1 MQISSDITKKCTELL
16 ISARN
21 ALATSI
27 TPTEKSLNSSNNTQT
42 IDSEQNITPIEEH
55 FDINFTNN
63 PNVNGTPTNESS
75 NASTARDLTKRFES
89 FSKGIMET
97 LKFDKRSTNPF
108 EYEIEIGATEIH
120 PKDLIK
126 ENEIN
131 KSDQMSKING
141 NNGDDRNYIKDF
153 GLTKSDDD
161 SAEFHEAKILDIFE
175 HKTASIFHTLLP
187 LIFGHIA
194 ALASSDPRSSVQV
207 LTLIREILPH
217 VAALNKCH
225 GTKEQSPDKV
235 SPVEL
240 NGQIDGADNGDNFGQ
255 SQTDDGN
262 DLVAASNRP
271 APNSD
276 LVTTSNHYCIVE
288 SDHPYKPASINSY
301 T

>member
-1 MQISSDITKKCTELL
+1 ML
-16 ISARN
+16 ILARN

-55 FDINFTNN
+55 FDINFANN
-63 PNVNGTPTNESS
+63 PNVNGTPTTETSN
-75 NASTARDLTKRFES
+75 NASTARDISKRFES

-153 GLTKSDDD
+153 GLTKSDDSSTD
-161 SAEFHEAKILDIFE
+161 FHEAKILDIFE

-194 ALASSDPRSSVQV
+194 ALTTSDPRSSVQV
-207 LTLIREILPH
+207 LALIREILPH

-225 GTKEQSPDKV
+225 GTKELSPNKV
-235 SPVEL
+235 SPVDL
-240 NGQIDGADNGDNFGQ
+240 NGHDDGDDVDDNFGRFQ
-255 SQTDDGN
+255 IDDGN
-262 DLVAASNRP
+262 NAATASNRP
-271 APNSD
+271 AASSD

-288 SDHPYKPASINSY
+288 SEHPYKPASINSY